1 MGSLDKSQDEIT
13 ILVTGFGV
21 SLLHPRLTWPA
32 WPLMLTAHVQ
42 PFKDQYPRNPSWDIA
57 SSLPDFLPPLNAK
70 SSTALRGGSLPL
82 PPVRIVVHPEPV
94 RVTYSAVRQ
103 LIPKLWQPEFEGV
116 QKIDYVLHI
125 GMASTKRQ
133 YVLERLGHRDDYKLV
148 DLDERLPNQ
157 NPSSDDYPW
166 HGIPAH
172 LTTDLDVADIKRR
185 WETYLPVSAGGPP
198 CQWSGHA
205 ADESNLGDMQD
216 NLMLKSSEDAG
227 HFLCDY
233 IYFNSL
239 ATCHRAEQRKRVLF
253 MHVPAVRPEP
263 ADLYQE
269 SIDLGRE
276 VAIQLLRSL
285 VESELGA
292 SRASAEAEL

>member
-1 MGSLDKSQDEIT
+1 MGSTDKSQDEIT
-13 ILVTGFGV
+13 ILVTGFG
-21 SLLHPRLTWPA
+21 
-32 WPLMLTAHVQ
+32 

-57 SSLPDFLPPLNAK
+57 SSLPEYLPPLNAK
-70 SSTALRGGSLPL
+70 SSTAVRGGSLPL

-94 RVTYSAVRQ
+94 RVTYSAVRN
-103 LIPKLWQPEFEGV
+103 LIPKLWQPDFEGV
-116 QKIDYVLHI
+116 PKIDYVLHI
-125 GMASTKRQ
+125 GMASTKKQ
-133 YVLERLGHRDDYKLV
+133 YVLERLGHRDDYKLL

-166 HGIPAH
+166 HGIPAQ

-185 WETYLPVSAGGPP
+185 WETYLPG
-198 CQWSGHA
+198 
-205 ADESNLGDMQD
+205 NLT
-216 NLMLKSSEDAG
+216 LKTSEDAG

-239 ATCHRAEQRKRVLF
+239 ANCHRAEQWKRVLF

-263 ADLYQE
+263 ADLYRE

-276 VAIQLLRSL
+276 IAIQLLRSL
-285 VESELGA
+285 VESELDS
-292 SRASAEAEL
+292 SREGAEAEL

>member
-13 ILVTGFGV
+13 ILVTGFG
-21 SLLHPRLTWPA
+21 
-32 WPLMLTAHVQ
+32 
-42 PFKDQYPRNPSWDIA
+42 PFKNEFPRNPSWDIA
-57 SSLPDFLPPLNAK
+57 SSLPKYLPALNAK
-70 SSTALRGGSLPL
+70 SSTAVRGGSLPL

-103 LIPKLWQPEFEGV
+103 LVPKLWQPGFEGV

-125 GMASTKRQ
+125 GMASSKKQ
-133 YVLERLGHRDDYKLV
+133 YVLERLGHRDDYTIH
-148 DLDERLPNQ
+148 DLDQRLPDQ
-157 NPSSDDYPW
+157 NSSSDDYPW
-166 HGIPAH
+166 HGIPAQ

-185 WETYLPVSAGGPP
+185 WEKYLP
-198 CQWSGHA
+198 
-205 ADESNLGDMQD
+205 D
-216 NLMLKSSEDAG
+216 NLTLKSSEDAG

-239 ATCHRAEQRKRVLF
+239 ATCHRADQRKRVLF

-263 ADLYQE
+263 ADLYNN

-285 VESELGA
+285 VESELTA
-292 SRASAEAEL
+292 ERASAEAEL

>member
-1 MGSLDKSQDEIT
+1 MGSLDKSQNEIT
-13 ILVTGFGV
+13 ILVTGFG
-21 SLLHPRLTWPA
+21 
-32 WPLMLTAHVQ
+32 
-42 PFKDQYPRNPSWDIA
+42 PFKEHYPRNPSWDIA
-57 SSLPDFLPPLNAK
+57 SSLPEYLPPLNAK
-70 SSTALRGGSLPL
+70 SSTVVRDGSLPL

-103 LIPKLWQPEFEGV
+103 LIPKLWQPGFEGV
-116 QKIDYVLHI
+116 QKIDYVLHV
-125 GMASTKRQ
+125 GMASTKKQ

-166 HGIPAH
+166 HGVPAQ
-172 LTTDLDVADIKRR
+172 LTTDLDVADIKSR
-185 WETYLPVSAGGPP
+185 WETYLP
-198 CQWSGHA
+198 
-205 ADESNLGDMQD
+205 D
-216 NLMLKSSEDAG
+216 NLTLKSSEDAG

-239 ATCHRAEQRKRVLF
+239 ATCHRAGQRKRVLF
-253 MHVPAVRPEP
+253 MHVPAVRSEP
-263 ADLYQE
+263 ADLYHE

-285 VESELGA
+285 VESELTT